1 MKILLLIL
9 VCCTALGLLGEG
21 TTRTTWQDKAV
32 KGGIRAVRI
41 SARLNSLRLKGI
53 SFNLCFGGGAQ
64 FSNGE
69 DSLFLMDCIR
79 KGLKIYSYPVVIAK
93 LIARQSTW
101 FRGYNDKYF
110 FDKGVLFSLL
120 YPRLC
125 KVYAIIHCIKQC
137 NQYKKYGLVRA
148 YKQINKGIRY
158 RKKSL

>member
-1 MKILLLIL
+1 MRFG
-9 VCCTALGLLGEG
+9 A
-21 TTRTTWQDKAV
+21 A
-32 KGGIRAVRI
+32 RI

-93 LIARQSTW
+93 LIERQSTW
-101 FRGYNDKYF
+101 FMGYNDKYF

-125 KVYAIIHCIKQC
+125 KVCAMIHCIKQRKR
-137 NQYKKYGLVRA
+137 YKKYGLLSA
-148 YKQINKGIRY
+148 YRQIRKGIQY
-158 RKKSL
+158 RKRNL